1 MARKKNRKRGL
12 NFLCKNDRKNGTR
25 IYIKNKWPK
34 KHNLPIYSA
43 HNPRNFY
50 GNAVPRYAAIRK
62 VRGRKR

>member
-1 MARKKNRKRGL
+1 MARKKNRKRGR

-34 KHNLPIYSA
+34 NHNLPIYSA
-43 HNPRNFY
+43 HNSRNFY